1 MSERDDFLKWVDTE
15 LHDAESALH
24 DGDPNPRLAIWS
36 TRDPVTVFG
45 AWLTST
51 TSVETQAL
59 FHRLETKFSGNVASD
74 FELVS
79 ADAVGDLAY
88 TIGYEHTTTHVD
100 GERRTY
106 TLRATQL
113 YRREGGAWKVFHRHA
128 DDIEPVSPFTEE
140 KP

>member
-15 LHDAESALH
+15 LRDAESALH

-36 TRDPVTVFG
+36 TQDPVTVFG

-59 FHRLETKFSGNVASD
+59 FHRLETKFAGNVSSA
-74 FELVS
+74 FELIS

-100 GERRTY
+100 GELRTY

-113 YRREGGAWKVFHRHA
+113 YRRESGAWKVFHRHA
-128 DDIEPVSPFTEE
+128 DAIEPVSPFAEE
-140 KP
+140 LP